1 MEQGCFNRPV
11 DSPPCLLYGI
21 AVGAGPASRGAM
33 ELRTH
38 VGEDLSYV
46 VVEPDGFDPER
57 EYPVVYLLH
66 GYLSNMRDLPGL
78 SPSISRDGCLYVS
91 PNAPIKIDMGPS
103 ARGSAWW
110 SESKDPAIAFDL
122 LSKLVE
128 LVSCQYR
135 VAAGRS
141 VMGGFSQGAMLTY
154 EFRVV

>member
-1 MEQGCFNRPV
+1 
-11 DSPPCLLYGI
+11 
-21 AVGAGPASRGAM
+21 M

-91 PNAPIKIDMGPS
+91 PQRASQDRHGSECPRLRLVVRIQGPGDRLRPAVYTSGADQLPVSSRGWQVIDRWVLSGRD
-103 ARGSAWW
+103 A
-110 SESKDPAIAFDL
+110 DL
-122 LSKLVE
+122 
-128 LVSCQYR
+128 R
-135 VAAGRS
+135 VRAA
-141 VMGGFSQGAMLTY
+141 
-154 EFRVV
+154 